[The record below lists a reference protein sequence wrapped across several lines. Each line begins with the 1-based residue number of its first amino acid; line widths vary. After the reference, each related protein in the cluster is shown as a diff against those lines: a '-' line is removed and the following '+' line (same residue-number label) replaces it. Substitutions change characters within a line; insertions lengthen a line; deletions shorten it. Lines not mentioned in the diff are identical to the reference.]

1 MFIRVVPTKIYLAH
15 GTYICIQLSE
25 FLVGIPTVTATAT
38 AR

>member
-15 GTYICIQLSE
+15 GTCIQLSE

-38 AR
+38 ATAS

>member
-15 GTYICIQLSE
+15 GIQLSE

-38 AR
+38 ATAS